1 MNLISKIESTLL
13 SSHLK
18 PTRLE
23 IIDARGDSRH
33 LIINI
38 TSNSFANLSI
48 INKHKLVY
56 KELDGYF
63 KRDEIHA
70 VNINAKHE

>member
-1 MNLISKIESTLL
+1 MSLTSKIESTLL

-18 PTRLE
+18 PSHLE
-23 IIDARGDSRH
+23 VIDARGDGRH

-56 KELDGYF
+56 KELDDYF
-63 KRDEIHA
+63 KKDEIHA